1 MKSCKFPAVFL
12 LLLAAMVMFFPI
24 TALAAGDID
33 FSCARSLTVVAV
45 YDGKAISGMQF
56 DAYLIATV
64 DEYGNLTVTE
74 DYEDYGDDFNSGDK
88 SDEQWQSMAQN
99 LAQKIMLDDTLTPSY
114 SSVTDEN
121 GAAAFPD
128 IPMGLYLIMGSSME
142 KDGYVYATSP
152 FFAMVPEQ
160 DLTTN
165 TWNYHVTAHA
175 KLAKSPLLVD
185 FEVIKI
191 WKDDCH
197 KQQRP
202 QSITITLICDAEAYD
217 TVTLPYNGAW
227 SYTWENLEANH
238 QWTVTEEKAEGYLP
252 GVIQREGNTFLV
264 TNTCDKPTPPD
275 PDIPQTG
282 QLWWPVPVLIAAGM
296 LFVVIGLF
304 YRRGTGNEK

>member
-1 MKSCKFPAVFL
+1 MKSCKFPTVFL
-12 LLLAAMVMFFPI
+12 LLLAV
-24 TALAAGDID
+24 TALLLPMTAFAAGDMD
-33 FSCARSLTVVAV
+33 FHHDRSLTVVAV
-45 YDGKAISGMQF
+45 YDQEAISGMQF
-56 DAYLIATV
+56 DAYLIASA

-74 DYEDYGDDFNSGDK
+74 DYEDDLNFQNK
-88 SDEQWQSMAQN
+88 SDEQWQNMAQN
-99 LAQKIMLDDTLTPSY
+99 LAQKIMLDGTLTPSY

-175 KLAKSPLLVD
+175 KLAKSPVLVD

-202 QSITITLICDAEAYD
+202 QSITITLICDAETYD

-304 YRRGTGNEK
+304 HRRGTDNEK